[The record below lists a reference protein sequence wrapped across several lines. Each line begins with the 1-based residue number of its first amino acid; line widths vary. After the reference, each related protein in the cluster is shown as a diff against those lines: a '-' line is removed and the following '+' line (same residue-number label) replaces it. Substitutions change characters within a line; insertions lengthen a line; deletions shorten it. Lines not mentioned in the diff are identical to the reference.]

1 MERKVLWGEMRR
13 DEVAEAARAKAVVIV
28 PVGSI
33 EQHGRHLPLDTD
45 TSSVYEVAVRTAR
58 ATAEPWTL
66 VTPVIPFGLS
76 PHHLD
81 FPGVITL
88 RFDTL
93 VAVLCDVCRSVHHH
107 GFRKI
112 LILNGHGGNEA
123 LVGGVAQKLVE
134 EKIYVAAATYFR
146 TLAAEMKEIGRSPIG
161 GMGHACELETSLML
175 ALRPQLVDMSLAEDA
190 PGFGWTSFFSR
201 DFRATGPV
209 AYPLVFPQDSP
220 SGVRGMPSYAT
231 AETGEKFLAAAA
243 AKLGQFL
250 KEFAGIP
257 ER

>member
-1 MERKVLWGEMRR
+1 MTRKFLWGEMRR
-13 DEVAEAARAKAVVIV
+13 DEVAEASRAKAVVIV

-45 TSSVYEVAVRTAR
+45 TSCVNEVAIRTAQ
-58 ATAEPWTL
+58 ALDDPWTL
-66 VTPVIPFGLS
+66 VTPVISFGLS

-93 VAVLCDVCRSVHHH
+93 VGVLCDVCRSVHHH

-123 LVGGVAQKLVE
+123 LVGAVTQKLVE
-134 EKIYVAAATYFR
+134 EKIYVAATTYFR
-146 TLAAEMKEIGRSPIG
+146 AMPAELKEIGRSPIG
-161 GMGHACELETSLML
+161 GMGHACEMETSVML
-175 ALRPQLVDMSLAEDA
+175 ATRPHLVDMSLAEDA
-190 PGFGWTSFFSR
+190 PGFARTSFFSR
-201 DFRATGPV
+201 DFRASGPV

-231 AETGEKFLAAAA
+231 AETGEKILAAAA
-243 AKLGQFL
+243 SRLGQFL
-250 KEFAGIP
+250 KEFAQIP